1 MCVILQD
8 SIKKEE
14 VNNISSIY
22 GYHVLIK
29 QMYTLYDTQ
38 LKGNIYIFSNIYNFF
53 IGKAA

>member
-29 QMYTLYDTQ
+29 QMYTLCDTQ
-38 LKGNIYIFSNIYNFF
+38 LKGNIHFL
-53 IGKAA
+53 KHL